1 MASQPQLQPQEQWKG
16 SKKGKQACDYCRA
29 RKIRCDSNNPCS
41 NCQSTQPCIYSL
53 PKKKGPKRREA
64 SQAAFQT
71 VKEYRDPRVNIPQS
85 PKTGISVDSAFQT
98 SSLLSLET
106 MQSCLDA
113 FFEQKY
119 PIIPIID
126 RDQMSASL
134 LHLQDS
140 PSQYSLVTAICALMT
155 LQSETS
161 PPSRHGPSLDSPHID
176 SKPSVNFLINE
187 TCRARNFC
195 NYIDEPSLA
204 TVQSSFFLFAVFFC
218 LERDNTAWFYMREA
232 ITMLQLL
239 RLHEEASYTT
249 MNDIQYS
256 TYCRR
261 TFWLLFVTERAYAL
275 QRHHP
280 LTLRRTIA
288 LPTVEQGPEA
298 TILFGFLDLVALFQN
313 FGDAFLSLWNL
324 SSGPT
329 ASLPFLAKLQDV
341 LQYSIPYVNERTDI
355 QKADLLVSRQWL
367 KTVVWKL
374 CVSNGL
380 LSSKSAVESLSFR
393 YPVTIARDI
402 ILALRLLPLKA
413 IQANGI
419 GILEKV
425 FDIGCSLADVLSVNP
440 NTMQVSA
447 LEIGPRDYL
456 MELVQIVGMELGGSS
471 KFSRLLSLRADEC
484 LRVRLRGSLC
494 SSNDSHGVHEI
505 HWKEAADTG
514 DVVFEPMILIGSG

>member
-1 MASQPQLQPQEQWKG
+1 MASQPQPQPQPQEQWKG
-16 SKKGKQACDYCRA
+16 SGKQACDYCRA
-29 RKIRCDSNNPCS
+29 RKIRCNSNHPCS
-41 NCQSTQPCIYSL
+41 NCQSKQPCVYRL
-53 PKKKGPKRREA
+53 PKKKRPKRREA
-64 SQAAFQT
+64 SQAAFRT
-71 VKEYRDPRVNIPQS
+71 VKDYRDPR
-85 PKTGISVDSAFQT
+85 T

-119 PIIPIID
+119 LIIPIIG

-140 PSQYSLVTAICALMT
+140 PLQYSLVTAICALMT

-161 PPSRHGPSLDSPHID
+161 PPSRHGPSFDSPHID
-176 SKPSVNFLINE
+176 SKPSVNSLVNE

-218 LERDNTAWFYMREA
+218 LERDNTAWFYIREA
-232 ITMLQLL
+232 VTMLQLP
-239 RLHEEASYTT
+239 RPHEEASYTT
-249 MNDIQYS
+249 MNGIQYS

-261 TFWLLFVTERAYAL
+261 TFWLLFMTERAYAL

-280 LTLRRTIA
+280 LTLRHTIA
-288 LPTVEQGPEA
+288 LPTVEQGPET
-298 TILFGFLDLVALFQN
+298 TILSGFLDLVALFQN

-341 LQYSIPYVNERTDI
+341 LQYSILYVNERMDI

-380 LSSKSAVESLSFR
+380 LSSKSAVE
-393 YPVTIARDI
+393 T
-402 ILALRLLPLKA
+402 
-413 IQANGI
+413 IQASGI

-440 NTMQVSA
+440 NILQVSA

-494 SSNDSHGVHEI
+494 SSNDSYGVHEI
-505 HWKEAADTG
+505 HGKEAADTG
-514 DVVFEPMILIGSG
+514 DLTFEPTILIGSG